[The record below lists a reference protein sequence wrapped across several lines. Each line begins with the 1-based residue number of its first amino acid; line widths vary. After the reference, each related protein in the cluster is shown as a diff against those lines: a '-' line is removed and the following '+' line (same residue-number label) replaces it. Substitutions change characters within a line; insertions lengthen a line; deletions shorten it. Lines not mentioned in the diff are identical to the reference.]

1 MARST
6 ARAAA
11 MQLIYEQMMGGA
23 GGDDTLLG
31 MLQLNPSE
39 DDMAYL
45 TDVVSGVHAN
55 QGELDEAI
63 EKHWVDWT
71 LARLARVDLAILRLA
86 CYEMK
91 RREDIPASVSINE
104 AVELAHMFST
114 PEAAS
119 FVNGVLGSLLRSG
132 DLPQGRAL

>member
-1 MARST
+1 MARSS

-11 MQLIYEQMMGGA
+11 MQLIYEQMMGGV

-31 MLQLNPSE
+31 LLQLNPSE

-45 TDVVSGVHAN
+45 QDVISGVRAN
-55 QGELDEAI
+55 ESELDEAI
-63 EKHWVDWT
+63 QKYLVDWT
-71 LARLARVDLAILRLA
+71 LERLARVDLAILRLA

-91 RREDIPASVSINE
+91 RRADIPASVSINE
-104 AVELAHMFST
+104 AVELAHTYST

-119 FVNGVLGSLLRSG
+119 FINGVLGSLLRSG
-132 DLPQGRAL
+132 DLPQ